1 MVPSDDRLQLRD
13 GQWTC
18 GDGKEREKSAGVS
31 AESTEFRRYVAGK
44 VMLAATAGE
53 DAKPERR
60 PFCLRPQ
67 LGRSLCVELWG
78 QLPDQLYAFIAFQ
91 RAEVQSRDSVRTQF
105 FDQGVLPGRAGAG
118 RPARC
123 DDRQPFLLRFG
134 RADQVGTKSQ
144 REVVDPLD
152 IVHDQQDRS
161 VQP

>member
-1 MVPSDDRLQLRD
+1 
-13 GQWTC
+13 
-18 GDGKEREKSAGVS
+18 
-31 AESTEFRRYVAGK
+31 
-44 VMLAATAGE
+44 MLAATAGE

-91 RAEVQSRDSVRTQF
+91 RAEVQSRHSVRTQF

-118 RPARC
+118 RPARG
-123 DDRQPFLLRFG
+123 DDGKPFLLRFG